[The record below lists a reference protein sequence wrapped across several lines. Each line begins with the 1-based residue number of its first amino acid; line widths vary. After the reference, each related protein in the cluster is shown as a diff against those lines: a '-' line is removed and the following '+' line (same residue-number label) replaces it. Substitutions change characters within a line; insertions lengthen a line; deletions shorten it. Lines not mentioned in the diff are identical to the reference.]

1 MAKVESELNLGKDDK
16 PTEQAS
22 AEPAKGKGGMKKII
36 IIVVALLIVGGAAAF
51 FLMAGD
57 SSDAMTDEAN
67 AETEQVVEEEEQ
79 DPIYHE
85 LVKDFVVTFEG
96 EDGIRYLQLSL
107 QVMSYQQ
114 EVIDRVDANMPAVRN
129 GLIMLIGGQNYEDL
143 KTNEGKEVLRKAIL
157 DSVQKAARLKANQRL
172 EDVLFTGFV
181 LQ

>member
-1 MAKVESELNLGKDDK
+1 MAKADGLNLGKDGE

-22 AEPAKGKGGMKKII
+22 AEQAKGKGGMKKII
-36 IIVVALLIVGGAAAF
+36 IIVVALLLVGGGAAAF
-51 FLMAGD
+51 FLMGGD
-57 SSDAMTDEAN
+57 SSDTMTDEAN
-67 AETEQVVEEEEQ
+67 AETEQVVEEEEK

-114 EVIDRVDANMPAVRN
+114 EAIDRVDANMPAVRN
-129 GLIMLIGGQNYEDL
+129 SLIMLIGSQNYEDL
-143 KTNEGKEVLRKAIL
+143 KTNEGKEALRKAIL
-157 DSVQKAARLKANQRL
+157 DSVQQVARLKANQTL